1 MPHKTPAIRYW
12 SSDEIRD
19 RDSFEFENGGFGILN
34 LYEKDN
40 DDNDSFEN
48 KLKMDKLSQNVDLLE
63 RILSDI
69 NSEIKI
75 CSSKI
80 PDNPRLKEIKAKFN
94 NCIRNEYL
102 SGQDTMNKEEFE
114 NDETMGFER
123 ESKERQNNES
133 TGFEKKNVEKSDDD
147 DEKDEDEETRFE
159 KKNDDDDLGFEN
171 SDDDDL
177 GFEKKNENENKNS
190 DVDGFKNVSKEE
202 INENEKN
209 NESQSI
215 EEVFET
221 GHGSPSKD
229 EEIKAKEDKELDRI
243 QKRKQSENELD
254 RRQKQR
260 VEEIRESEKKQE
272 EYINLKEQYRIEV
285 IQRLT
290 KIEKRSF
297 DLRSFL
303 AEVGM
308 YIAPNDFEIKKAY
321 KQALLTFHP
330 DRAPKDDL
338 HKQVEGEETF
348 KIIQRMKERKE
359 PNIII

>member
-12 SSDEIRD
+12 SSDDIRD
-19 RDSFEFENGGFGILN
+19 RDIFEFENGGFGILN

-114 NDETMGFER
+114 NDETIGFER
-123 ESKERQNNES
+123 ESQDLNE
-133 TGFEKKNVEKSDDD
+133 EK
-147 DEKDEDEETRFE
+147 
-159 KKNDDDDLGFEN
+159 
-171 SDDDDL
+171 
-177 GFEKKNENENKNS
+177 KKNENENKNS
-190 DVDGFKNVSKEE
+190 DADGFKNVSKEE
-202 INENEKN
+202 VNENEKN
-209 NESQSI
+209 NESQST
-215 EEVFET
+215 E

-229 EEIKAKEDKELDRI
+229 EEI
-243 QKRKQSENELD
+243 
-254 RRQKQR
+254 
-260 VEEIRESEKKQE
+260 KQE

-285 IQRLT
+285 IQRLR

-297 DLRSFL
+297 DFRSFL

-308 YIAPNDFEIKKAY
+308 YIAPDDFEIKKAY

-330 DRAPKDDL
+330 DRVPKDDL
-338 HKQVEGEETF
+338 HKQVEAEEIF

-359 PNIII
+359 PNIIII